1 MRDVVVLVLAYLLGA
16 VPFSNIFAVRLR
28 GIDLRTTG
36 SGTVSGTG
44 LYRVAGFTPLALA
57 GVLDVAKGVVAVL
70 LAGPSRPLVGALAG
84 TAVVI
89 GHNWS
94 LFLRGSGGRGLA
106 PGMGALLVQ
115 AWLAV
120 IVLLLGLAVGRA
132 REESGLGSFIAL
144 VSVVPVLAVTGGTE
158 PALAGAC
165 VVTPILVKRVAGNEP
180 ASDWNVRV
188 HRLVY
193 DNDGPLP
200 G

>member
-1 MRDVVVLVLAYLLGA
+1 MRDVVVLVLAYLLGS
-16 VPFSNIFAVRLR
+16 VPFSNLFAVRLR
-28 GIDLRTTG
+28 GVDLRTTG
-36 SGTVSGTG
+36 TGTVSGTG

-70 LAGPSRPLVGALAG
+70 LAGPSRPIVGALAG

-106 PGMGALLVQ
+106 L
-115 AWLAV
+115 
-120 IVLLLGLAVGRA
+120 GRA

-193 DNDGPLP
+193 DNDGPSP